1 MSDLLNRTSP
11 VEPLLDELRQ
21 KNLVVVE
28 QYNIV
33 RSKSTSQA
41 QMRQLFTYVRAWGD
55 KDKDKFY
62 EALKATNPSVIK
74 DLEQPSEQD
83 ALETQLINSLESCRK
98 DYMESITRQYERIRD
113 HNARLGEHYSINKT
127 NLLMIK
133 ERRDEE
139 DREHEVISMGRKH
152 LEIMNSRASDE
163 HHPTSIETLFDPGE
177 DGHVPETV
185 VLQGPAGIGKTTTVQ
200 KIMFDWASGNLYPDK
215 FSYVF
220 CLSCREIN
228 NIPDKMSLSGLLSNI
243 CNLRCSE
250 NMIKSILGDCKKIL
264 VIIDGLDELRWQC
277 QETTGVCMD
286 PFQEVSM
293 EVLVNSLLRKKVLPR
308 ASVMITTR
316 PYTLG
321 RLEEVLQSPRYVEVM
336 GFNEENRVEYFYTFF
351 KNKKQAEKAVEI
363 IKDNETLFTMC
374 VVPITCWIVCTV
386 MKQQMER
393 GLNVA
398 NTTTSVY
405 WLYVKSLIKYHGG
418 DSDQSVLSCVRKLCA
433 LAKDGIMGQKILF
446 DEKDLT
452 DHGLRMSEI
461 ESIFLNENIF
471 LRGPDCGT
479 TNSFIH
485 LSVQEWF
492 AALYYVLRE
501 DTESGDGSGGHN
513 KEVMDLLRKS
523 ESHKHFR
530 LTVHFLFGLCSEN
543 QREEIEGDFGCKISI
558 GIKSTLGSWMTER
571 LVLGGDQRILL
582 DYLYETQDE
591 DFTRRMMS
599 LYKELRVD
607 SDNTNYTAISYC
619 LVNSPRRDHYVVL
632 LDVSLNIRSVEILSP
647 GLMKCA
653 EIEFQM
659 CDLTSSW
666 ESLRDVITANRSLI
680 RLDLSGNF
688 TLGDSGV
695 KRLCDGLRHPECALQ
710 ELRLEGCRLTSSC
723 CEDLQDVI
731 TTNRSLIK
739 LDLGWNNLG
748 DSGVKLLCD
757 GLRHPDCSLQKMG
770 LGGCR
775 LTSSCWEHLR
785 DVITTNRSLIRLDL
799 SCNELGDSGVKRLCD
814 GLRHPE
820 CTLQEL
826 RLDRCDLPSSYC
838 EDLRDVI
845 TTNRSLITLDLHRND
860 LGDSGVKR
868 LCDGLRH
875 PKCAL
880 QELRLEGCDLTS
892 SCCEDL
898 QDVITTNRSLIRLD
912 LSRNKLGDS
921 GVKRLCDGLRHPDC
935 ALRELRRETFCMGN
949 QQITQSR
956 GHYIVLL
963 SFLTSHMT
971 YLSPL
976 SCDLFC
982 FFHLCRLDRCDL
994 TSSCCEDLQDVITTN
1009 RSLIT
1014 LDLSGNKLGDSGVKR
1029 LCDGLRHP
1037 DCALQELRLDR
1048 CDLTSSCCE
1057 HLQDVITTN
1066 RSLITLDLSSNKLGD
1081 SGVKRLCDGLRHPDY
1096 ALQELRLDGCDLT
1109 SSCCEDLQVVITT
1122 NRSLIRLDLG
1132 WYDLGDSGVKRLCDG
1147 LRHPECTLQELE

>member
-1 MSDLLNRTSP
+1 MD
-11 VEPLLDELRQ
+11 
-21 KNLVVVE
+21 
-28 QYNIV
+28 
-33 RSKSTSQA
+33 
-41 QMRQLFTYVRAWGD
+41 
-55 KDKDKFY
+55 
-62 EALKATNPSVIK
+62 ALK
-74 DLEQPSEQD
+74 
-83 ALETQLINSLESCRK
+83 TQLINSLEGCRK
-98 DYMESITRQYERIRD
+98 DYMESIARKYERIRD

-133 ERRDEE
+133 EQRDKE
-139 DREHEVISMGRKH
+139 DREHEIISMGRKH

-177 DGHVPETV
+177 DGQVPETV
-185 VLQGPAGIGKTTTVQ
+185 VLQGPAGIGKTTAVQ
-200 KIMFDWASGNLYPDK
+200 KIMFDWATGNLYHDK

-220 CLSCREIN
+220 CVSCREIN
-228 NIPDKMSLSGLLSNI
+228 HIPEDISLSELLSNI
-243 CNLRCSE
+243 CDLQCSE
-250 NMIKSILGDCKKIL
+250 NMIKSILGDCKNIL

-277 QETTGVCMD
+277 QETTGVCEN

-321 RLEEVLQSPRYVEVM
+321 RLEKVFQSPRYVEVM
-336 GFNEENRVEYFYTFF
+336 GFNEKNRVEYFHTFF
-351 KNKKQAEKAVEI
+351 KNKEQSKRAFEI
-363 IKDNETLFTMC
+363 IKENETLFTMC

-386 MKQQMER
+386 MKQQLER

-405 WLYVKSLIKYHGG
+405 WLYVKSLIKYHGR

-452 DHGLRMSEI
+452 DHGLHMSEI
-461 ESIFLNENIF
+461 RSIFLNENIF

-501 DTESGDGSGGHN
+501 DTESRDGSGGHN

-530 LTVHFLFGLCSEN
+530 LTVHFLFGLCSEK
-543 QREEIEGDFGCKISI
+543 QRKEIEGDFGCKISMS
-558 GIKSTLGSWMTER
+558 IKSTLGSWMTER

-666 ESLRDVITANRSLI
+666 ERLRDVITGNRSLI
-680 RLDLSGNF
+680 RLDLSGNH

-695 KRLCDGLRHPECALQ
+695 KRLCDGLRHPDCALQ

-723 CEDLQDVI
+723 CEELQDVI

-748 DSGVKLLCD
+748 DSGVKRLCD
-757 GLRHPDCSLQKMG
+757 GLRHPNCALQKMG
-770 LGGCR
+770 LGGCH
-775 LTSSCWEHLR
+775 LTSSCWEHLQ

-814 GLRHPE
+814 GLRHLD
-820 CTLQEL
+820 CALQEL

-838 EDLRDVI
+838 EDLQDVI
-845 TTNRSLITLDLHRND
+845 TTNRSLIALDLHLNG

-875 PKCAL
+875 PYCAL

-898 QDVITTNRSLIRLD
+898 QDVITTNRSLIRLHM
-912 LSRNKLGDS
+912 SRNKLEDS

-935 ALRELRRETFCMGN
+935 ALRELR
-949 QQITQSR
+949 
-956 GHYIVLL
+956 
-963 SFLTSHMT
+963 
-971 YLSPL
+971 
-976 SCDLFC
+976 
-982 FFHLCRLDRCDL
+982 LDRCDL
-994 TSSCCEDLQDVITTN
+994 TSSCCEDLQVVITTN

-1037 DCALQELRLDR
+1037 DCALQELRLVG
-1048 CDLTSSCCE
+1048 CDLTSFCCE
-1057 HLQDVITTN
+1057 DLRDVITTN
-1066 RSLITLDLSSNKLGD
+1066 RSLITLDLSYNKVGD
-1081 SGVKRLCDGLRHPDY
+1081 SGVKRLCDGLRHPDC
-1096 ALQELRLDGCDLT
+1096 ALQELRLDRCDLT
-1109 SSCCEDLQVVITT
+1109 SSCCEDLQDVITT

-1132 WYDLGDSGVKRLCDG
+1132 WYDLGDPGVKRLCDG
-1147 LRHPECTLQELE
+1147 LRHPECTLQELECNYQTINVTEYRKSCGLRPMSINSPSCQQSLEEPNPTGHNLQINSPAIKRRHTLIEED